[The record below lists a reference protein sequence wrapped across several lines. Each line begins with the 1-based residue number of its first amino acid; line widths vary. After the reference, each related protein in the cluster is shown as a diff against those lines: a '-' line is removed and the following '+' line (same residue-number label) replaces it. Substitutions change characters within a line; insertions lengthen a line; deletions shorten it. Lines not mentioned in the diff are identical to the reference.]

1 MKSNAPFGLYVH
13 VPFCA
18 SKCRYCDFYS
28 FAGAES
34 QMDDYVQAIARH
46 SARFAPQFAG
56 RTADTVYFGGGTPS
70 LLGGERLVRLLDCLR
85 GRFSVAPDAEITVE
99 CNPDSMTASLLT
111 ALRGAGVNR
120 LSIGVQSAHD
130 DELRMLGR
138 RHTFAQ
144 AQEAVSRAQD
154 AGFDNLSL
162 DLMYG
167 LPGQTQ
173 ADFMQ
178 SVEAVLELSP
188 AHLSCYSLKLEP
200 GTPMGRENPALP
212 DDDAQADL
220 YLALCGRLR
229 RAGFDHYE
237 ISNWAR
243 PGRASRHNSRYWTL
257 SDYLGLGP
265 GAHSCLAGRRFFY
278 PASLAAFCGDAQP
291 VEEEAVPGFAPHGE
305 YLMLRLRT
313 AAGVDADDFARRFG
327 RSFAPYAA
335 RLRALEKPGL
345 TARTPSGW
353 RLTEAGFL
361 VSNLIIND
369 VLGVDDPDQETAGG
383 RLPAP

>member
-1 MKSNAPFGLYVH
+1 
-13 VPFCA
+13 
-18 SKCRYCDFYS
+18 
-28 FAGAES
+28 
-34 QMDDYVQAIARH
+34 MDDYVRAVAR
-46 SARFAPQFAG
+46 SGAEFAPQLAG

-70 LLGGERLVRLLDCLR
+70 LIGGARLERMLCALHSQ
-85 GRFSVAPDAEITVE
+85 FSIAPDAEITVE
-99 CNPDSMTASLLT
+99 CNPDSMTQDLLHV
-111 ALRGAGVNR
+111 LRRAGVNR
-120 LSIGVQSAHD
+120 LSVGVQSAQD
-130 DELRMLGR
+130 DELRLLGR

-144 AQEAVSRAQD
+144 AQDAIRRAQD
-154 AGFDNLSL
+154 AGFDNISL

-173 ADFMQ
+173 ARFMQ
-178 SVEAVLELSP
+178 SVEAVLDLQP

-200 GTPMGRENPALP
+200 GTPMGQENPVLP

-265 GAHSCLAGRRFFY
+265 GAHSYLAGRRFFY

-291 VEEEAVPGFAPHGE
+291 VQEDAVPGFAPHGE

-313 AAGVDADDFARRFG
+313 ADGVDTADFARRFG
-327 RSFAPYAA
+327 HSFAPYAA
-335 RLRALEKPGL
+335 HLRALEKPGL
-345 TARTPSGW
+345 AARTPSGW

-369 VLGVDDPDQETAGG
+369 VLGADDPD
-383 RLPAP
+383 

>member
-1 MKSNAPFGLYVH
+1 MKNNAPFGLYVH

-28 FAGAES
+28 FAGKES
-34 QMDDYVQAIARH
+34 QMDDYVRAVARCG
-46 SARFAPQFAG
+46 AEFAPQFAG

-70 LLGGERLVRLLDCLR
+70 LIGGARLERMLCALHSQ
-85 GRFSVAPDAEITVE
+85 FSIAPDAEITVE
-99 CNPDSMTASLLT
+99 CNPDSMTQDLLHV
-111 ALRGAGVNR
+111 LRRAGVNR
-120 LSIGVQSAHD
+120 LSVGVQSAQD
-130 DELRMLGR
+130 DELRLLGR

-144 AQEAVSRAQD
+144 AQDAIRRAQD
-154 AGFDNLSL
+154 AGFDNISL

-173 ADFMQ
+173 ARFMQ
-178 SVEAVLELSP
+178 SVEAVLDLQP

-200 GTPMGRENPALP
+200 GTPMGQENPVLP

-265 GAHSCLAGRRFFY
+265 GAHSYLAGRRFFY

-291 VEEEAVPGFAPHGE
+291 VQEDAVPGFAPHGE

-313 AAGVDADDFARRFG
+313 ADGVDTADFARRFG

-335 RLRALEKPGL
+335 HLRALEKPGL
-345 TARTPSGW
+345 AARTPSGW

-369 VLGVDDPDQETAGG
+369 VLGADDPD
-383 RLPAP
+383 

>member
-1 MKSNAPFGLYVH
+1 
-13 VPFCA
+13 
-18 SKCRYCDFYS
+18 
-28 FAGAES
+28 
-34 QMDDYVQAIARH
+34 MDDYVQAVTRNGAK
-46 SARFAPQFAG
+46 FALRLAG
-56 RTADTVYFGGGTPS
+56 RMADTVYFGGGTPS
-70 LLGGERLVRLLDCLR
+70 LIGGARLEQMLNDLR
-85 GRFSVAPDAEITVE
+85 SQFSIAPDAEITVE
-99 CNPDSMTASLLT
+99 CNPDSMPRDLLS
-111 ALRGAGVNR
+111 ALRRAGVNR

-130 DELRMLGR
+130 DELHMLGR

-144 AQEAVSRAQD
+144 AQDAIRRAQD
-154 AGFDNLSL
+154 AGFDNISL

-173 ADFMQ
+173 AYFMQ
-178 SVEAVLELSP
+178 SVEALLDLQP

-200 GTPMGRENPALP
+200 GTPMGQENPILP

-220 YLALCGRLR
+220 YLALCDRLQ
-229 RAGFDHYE
+229 RAGFAHYE

-265 GAHSCLAGRRFFY
+265 GAHSYLDGRRFFY
-278 PASLAAFCGDAQP
+278 PASLAAFCGDVSPA
-291 VEEEAVPGFAPHGE
+291 EEEAVPGFAPYGE

-313 AAGVDADDFARRFG
+313 ADGVDADDFARRFG

-335 RLRALEKPGL
+335 HLRALEKPGL
-345 TARTPSGW
+345 AARTPSGW
-353 RLTEAGFL
+353 RLTEEGFL

-369 VLGVDDPDQETAGG
+369 VLSVDDPDQETADEQV
-383 RLPAP
+383 LAPVTL

>member
-1 MKSNAPFGLYVH
+1 MKNNAPFGLYVH

-28 FAGAES
+28 FAGKES
-34 QMDDYVQAIARH
+34 QMDDYVRAVARCG
-46 SARFAPQFAG
+46 AEFAPQFAG

-70 LLGGERLVRLLDCLR
+70 LIGGARLERMLCALHSQ
-85 GRFSVAPDAEITVE
+85 FSIAPDAEITVE
-99 CNPDSMTASLLT
+99 CNPDSMTQDLLHV
-111 ALRGAGVNR
+111 LRRAGVNR
-120 LSIGVQSAHD
+120 LSVGVQSAQD
-130 DELRMLGR
+130 DELRLLGR

-144 AQEAVSRAQD
+144 AQDAIRRAQD
-154 AGFDNLSL
+154 AGFDNISL

-173 ADFMQ
+173 ARFMQ
-178 SVEAVLELSP
+178 SVEAVLDLQP

-200 GTPMGRENPALP
+200 GTPMGQENPVLP

-265 GAHSCLAGRRFFY
+265 GAHSYLAGRRFFY

-291 VEEEAVPGFAPHGE
+291 VQEDAVPGFAPHGE

-313 AAGVDADDFARRFG
+313 ADGVDTADFARRFG

-335 RLRALEKPGL
+335 HLRALEKPGL
-345 TARTPSGW
+345 AARTPFGW

-369 VLGVDDPDQETAGG
+369 VLGADDPD
-383 RLPAP
+383 

>member
-1 MKSNAPFGLYVH
+1 MKNNAPFGLYVH

-28 FAGAES
+28 FAGKES
-34 QMDDYVQAIARH
+34 QMDDYVRAVARCG
-46 SARFAPQFAG
+46 AEFAPQFAG

-70 LLGGERLVRLLDCLR
+70 LIGGARLERMLCALHSQ
-85 GRFSVAPDAEITVE
+85 FSIAPDAETTVE
-99 CNPDSMTASLLT
+99 CNPDSMTQDLLHV
-111 ALRGAGVNR
+111 LRRAGVNR
-120 LSIGVQSAHD
+120 LSVGVQSAQD
-130 DELRMLGR
+130 DELRLLGR

-144 AQEAVSRAQD
+144 AQDAIRRAQD
-154 AGFDNLSL
+154 AGFDNISL

-173 ADFMQ
+173 ARFMQ
-178 SVEAVLELSP
+178 SVEAVLDLQP

-200 GTPMGRENPALP
+200 GTPMGQENPVLP

-265 GAHSCLAGRRFFY
+265 GAHSYLAGWRFFY

-291 VEEEAVPGFAPHGE
+291 VQEDAVPGFAPHGE

-313 AAGVDADDFARRFG
+313 ADGVDTADFARRFG

-335 RLRALEKPGL
+335 HLRALEKPGL
-345 TARTPSGW
+345 AARTPSGW

-369 VLGVDDPDQETAGG
+369 VLGADDPD
-383 RLPAP
+383 

>member
-1 MKSNAPFGLYVH
+1 MKNNAPFGLYVH

-28 FAGAES
+28 FAGKES
-34 QMDDYVQAIARH
+34 QMDDYVRAVARCG
-46 SARFAPQFAG
+46 AEFAPQFAG

-70 LLGGERLVRLLDCLR
+70 LIGGARLERMLCALHSQ
-85 GRFSVAPDAEITVE
+85 FSIAPDAEITVE
-99 CNPDSMTASLLT
+99 CNPDSMTQDLLHV
-111 ALRGAGVNR
+111 LRRAGVNR
-120 LSIGVQSAHD
+120 LSVGVQSAQD
-130 DELRMLGR
+130 DELRLLGR

-144 AQEAVSRAQD
+144 AQDAIRRAQD
-154 AGFDNLSL
+154 AGFDNISL

-173 ADFMQ
+173 ARFMQ
-178 SVEAVLELSP
+178 SVEAVLDLQP

-200 GTPMGRENPALP
+200 GTPMGQENPVLP

-265 GAHSCLAGRRFFY
+265 GAHSYLAGRRFFY
-278 PASLAAFCGDAQP
+278 PASLAVFCGDAQP
-291 VEEEAVPGFAPHGE
+291 VQEDAVPGFAPHGE

-313 AAGVDADDFARRFG
+313 ADGVDTADFARRFG

-335 RLRALEKPGL
+335 HLRALEKPGL
-345 TARTPSGW
+345 AARTPSGW

-369 VLGVDDPDQETAGG
+369 VLGADDPD
-383 RLPAP
+383 

>member
-1 MKSNAPFGLYVH
+1 
-13 VPFCA
+13 
-18 SKCRYCDFYS
+18 
-28 FAGAES
+28 
-34 QMDDYVQAIARH
+34 MDDYVRAVARCG
-46 SARFAPQFAG
+46 AEFAPQLAG

-70 LLGGERLVRLLDCLR
+70 LIGGARLERMLCTLHSQ
-85 GRFSVAPDAEITVE
+85 FSIAPNAEITVE
-99 CNPDSMTASLLT
+99 CNPDSMTQDLLHV
-111 ALRGAGVNR
+111 LRRAGVNR
-120 LSIGVQSAHD
+120 LSVGVQSAQD
-130 DELRMLGR
+130 DELRLLGR

-144 AQEAVSRAQD
+144 AQDAIRRAQD
-154 AGFDNLSL
+154 AGFDNISL

-173 ADFMQ
+173 ARFMQ
-178 SVEAVLELSP
+178 SVEAVLDLQP

-200 GTPMGRENPALP
+200 GTPMGQENPVLP

-265 GAHSCLAGRRFFY
+265 GAHSYLAGRRFFY

-291 VEEEAVPGFAPHGE
+291 VQEDAVPGFAPHGE

-313 AAGVDADDFARRFG
+313 ADGVDTADFARRFG

-335 RLRALEKPGL
+335 HLRALEKPGL
-345 TARTPSGW
+345 AARTPSGW

-369 VLGVDDPDQETAGG
+369 VLGADDPD
-383 RLPAP
+383 

>member
-1 MKSNAPFGLYVH
+1 
-13 VPFCA
+13 
-18 SKCRYCDFYS
+18 
-28 FAGAES
+28 
-34 QMDDYVQAIARH
+34 MDDYVRAVARCG
-46 SARFAPQFAG
+46 AEFAPQFAG

-70 LLGGERLVRLLDCLR
+70 LIGGARLERMLCALHSQ
-85 GRFSVAPDAEITVE
+85 FSIAPDAEITVE
-99 CNPDSMTASLLT
+99 CNPDSMTQDLLHV
-111 ALRGAGVNR
+111 LRRAGVNR
-120 LSIGVQSAHD
+120 LSVGVQSAQD
-130 DELRMLGR
+130 DELRLLGR

-144 AQEAVSRAQD
+144 AQDAIRRAQD
-154 AGFDNLSL
+154 AGFDNISL

-173 ADFMQ
+173 ARFMQ
-178 SVEAVLELSP
+178 SVEAVLDLQP

-200 GTPMGRENPALP
+200 GTPMGQENPVLP

-265 GAHSCLAGRRFFY
+265 GAHSYLAGRRFFY
-278 PASLAAFCGDAQP
+278 PASLAVFCGDAQP
-291 VEEEAVPGFAPHGE
+291 VQEDAVPGFAPHGE

-313 AAGVDADDFARRFG
+313 ADGVDTADFARRFG

-335 RLRALEKPGL
+335 HLRALEKPGL
-345 TARTPSGW
+345 AARTPSGW

-369 VLGVDDPDQETAGG
+369 VLGADDPD
-383 RLPAP
+383 

>member
-1 MKSNAPFGLYVH
+1 MKNNAPFGLYVH

-28 FAGAES
+28 FAGKES
-34 QMDDYVQAIARH
+34 QMDDYVRAVARCG
-46 SARFAPQFAG
+46 AEFAPQLAG

-70 LLGGERLVRLLDCLR
+70 LIGGARLERMLCALHSQ
-85 GRFSVAPDAEITVE
+85 FSIAPDAEITVE
-99 CNPDSMTASLLT
+99 CNPDSMTQDLLHV
-111 ALRGAGVNR
+111 LRRAGVNR
-120 LSIGVQSAHD
+120 LSVGVQSAQD
-130 DELRMLGR
+130 DELRLLGR

-144 AQEAVSRAQD
+144 AQDAIRRAQD
-154 AGFDNLSL
+154 AGFDNISL

-173 ADFMQ
+173 ARFMQ
-178 SVEAVLELSP
+178 SVEAVLDLQP

-200 GTPMGRENPALP
+200 GTPMGQENPVLP

-265 GAHSCLAGRRFFY
+265 GAHSYLAGRRFFY
-278 PASLAAFCGDAQP
+278 PASLAAFCGGAQP
-291 VEEEAVPGFAPHGE
+291 VQEDAVPGFAPHGE

-313 AAGVDADDFARRFG
+313 ADGVDTADFARRFG

-335 RLRALEKPGL
+335 HLRALEKPGL
-345 TARTPSGW
+345 AARTPSGW

-369 VLGVDDPDQETAGG
+369 VLGADDPD
-383 RLPAP
+383 

>member
-1 MKSNAPFGLYVH
+1 MKNNAPFGLYVH

-28 FAGAES
+28 FAGKES
-34 QMDDYVQAIARH
+34 QMDDYVRAVAR
-46 SARFAPQFAG
+46 SGAEFAPQLAG

-70 LLGGERLVRLLDCLR
+70 LIGGARLERMLCALHSQ
-85 GRFSVAPDAEITVE
+85 FSIAPDAEITVE
-99 CNPDSMTASLLT
+99 CNPDSMTQDLLHV
-111 ALRGAGVNR
+111 LRRAGVNR
-120 LSIGVQSAHD
+120 LSVGVQSAQD
-130 DELRMLGR
+130 DELRLLGR

-144 AQEAVSRAQD
+144 AQDAIRRAQD
-154 AGFDNLSL
+154 AGFDNISL

-173 ADFMQ
+173 ARFMQ
-178 SVEAVLELSP
+178 SVEAVLDLQP

-200 GTPMGRENPALP
+200 GTPMGQENPVLP

-265 GAHSCLAGRRFFY
+265 GAHSYLAGRRFFY
-278 PASLAAFCGDAQP
+278 PASLAVFCGDAQP
-291 VEEEAVPGFAPHGE
+291 VQEDAVCFAPHGE

-313 AAGVDADDFARRFG
+313 ADGVDTADFARRFG

-335 RLRALEKPGL
+335 HLRALEKPGL
-345 TARTPSGW
+345 AARTPSGW

-369 VLGVDDPDQETAGG
+369 VLGADDPD
-383 RLPAP
+383 

>member
-1 MKSNAPFGLYVH
+1 MAKNKKIPLGIYVH

-28 FAGAES
+28 FAGKES
-34 QMDDYVQAIARH
+34 QMDDYVRAVAR
-46 SARFAPQFAG
+46 SGAEFAPQLAG

-70 LLGGERLVRLLDCLR
+70 LIGGARLERMLCALHSQ
-85 GRFSVAPDAEITVE
+85 FSIAPDAEITVE
-99 CNPDSMTASLLT
+99 CNPDSMTQDLLHV
-111 ALRGAGVNR
+111 LRRAGVNR
-120 LSIGVQSAHD
+120 LSVGVQSAQD
-130 DELRMLGR
+130 DELRLLGR

-144 AQEAVSRAQD
+144 AQDAIRRAQD
-154 AGFDNLSL
+154 AGFDNISL

-173 ADFMQ
+173 ARFMQ
-178 SVEAVLELSP
+178 SVEAVLDLQP

-200 GTPMGRENPALP
+200 GTPMGQENPVLP

-265 GAHSCLAGRRFFY
+265 GAHSYLAGRRFFY

-291 VEEEAVPGFAPHGE
+291 VQEDAVPGFAPHGE

-313 AAGVDADDFARRFG
+313 ADGVDTADFARRFG

-335 RLRALEKPGL
+335 HLRALEKPGL
-345 TARTPSGW
+345 AARTPSGW

-369 VLGVDDPDQETAGG
+369 VLGADDPD
-383 RLPAP
+383 

>member
-1 MKSNAPFGLYVH
+1 MKNNAPFGLYVH

-28 FAGAES
+28 FAGKES
-34 QMDDYVQAIARH
+34 QMDDYVRAVAR
-46 SARFAPQFAG
+46 SGAEFAPQLAG

-70 LLGGERLVRLLDCLR
+70 LIGGARLERMLCALHSQ
-85 GRFSVAPDAEITVE
+85 FSIAPDAEITVE
-99 CNPDSMTASLLT
+99 CNPDSMTQDFLHV
-111 ALRGAGVNR
+111 LRRAGVNR
-120 LSIGVQSAHD
+120 LSVGVQSAQD
-130 DELRMLGR
+130 DELRLLGR

-144 AQEAVSRAQD
+144 AQDAIRRAQD
-154 AGFDNLSL
+154 AGFDNISL

-173 ADFMQ
+173 ARFMQ
-178 SVEAVLELSP
+178 SVEAVLDLQP

-200 GTPMGRENPALP
+200 GTPMGQENPVLP

-265 GAHSCLAGRRFFY
+265 GAHSYLAGRRFFY

-291 VEEEAVPGFAPHGE
+291 VQEDAVPGFAPHGE

-313 AAGVDADDFARRFG
+313 ADGVDTADFARRFG

-335 RLRALEKPGL
+335 HLRALEKPGL
-345 TARTPSGW
+345 AARTPSGW

-369 VLGVDDPDQETAGG
+369 VLGADDPD
-383 RLPAP
+383 

>member
-1 MKSNAPFGLYVH
+1 MKNNAPFGLYVH

-28 FAGAES
+28 FAGKES
-34 QMDDYVQAIARH
+34 QMDDYVRAVARCG
-46 SARFAPQFAG
+46 AEFAPQFAG

-70 LLGGERLVRLLDCLR
+70 LIGGARLERMLCALHSQ
-85 GRFSVAPDAEITVE
+85 FSIAPDAEITVE
-99 CNPDSMTASLLT
+99 CNPDSMTQDLLHV
-111 ALRGAGVNR
+111 LRRAGVNR
-120 LSIGVQSAHD
+120 LSVGVQSAQD
-130 DELRMLGR
+130 DELRLLGR

-144 AQEAVSRAQD
+144 AQDAIRRAQD
-154 AGFDNLSL
+154 AGFDNISL

-173 ADFMQ
+173 ARFMQ
-178 SVEAVLELSP
+178 SVEAVLDLQP

-200 GTPMGRENPALP
+200 GTPMGQENPVLP

-265 GAHSCLAGRRFFY
+265 GAHSYLAGWRFFY

-291 VEEEAVPGFAPHGE
+291 VQEDAVPGFAPHGE

-313 AAGVDADDFARRFG
+313 ADGVDTADFARRFG

-335 RLRALEKPGL
+335 HLRALEKPGL
-345 TARTPSGW
+345 AARTPSGW

-369 VLGVDDPDQETAGG
+369 VLGADDPD
-383 RLPAP
+383 